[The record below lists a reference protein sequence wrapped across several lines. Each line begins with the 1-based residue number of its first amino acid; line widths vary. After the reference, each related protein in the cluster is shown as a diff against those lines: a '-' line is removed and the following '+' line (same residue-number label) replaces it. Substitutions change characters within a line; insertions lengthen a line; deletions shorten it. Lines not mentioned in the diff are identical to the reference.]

1 MIDKENS
8 KPLRI
13 FGIVTVLFWLS
24 HLLFLPPIKN
34 SIPEMRRER
43 LETREMRQVIPDM
56 YKSEENLEAE
66 HARSVR
72 AVIIMLV
79 IIAVGVLSGILL
91 RAMRLA
97 GWIMAFVLCSGFLLL
112 HVADRAR
119 YYPDVWGR
127 MQVIFTLLLPLHPV
141 RVIYYEVVTPLFFIV
156 TIMFLTRK
164 PVLRFFVAR
173 SKPR

>member
-34 SIPEMRRER
+34 MTPEMGREIAA
-43 LETREMRQVIPDM
+43 TREMRRGIPDM
-56 YKSEENLEAE
+56 YRSEENLEAE

-72 AVIIMLV
+72 AMIIMLV

-91 RAMRLA
+91 LAMRLA
-97 GWIMAFVLCSGFLLL
+97 GWIMAIVLCSGFLLL
-112 HVADRAR
+112 HITGLAR

-127 MQVIFTLLLPLHPV
+127 IKVVFVLMLPLHPV
-141 RVIYYEVVTPLFFIV
+141 RVIYNEVVTPLFFIGAIV
-156 TIMFLTRK
+156 FLGRKSVFQQMITRK
-164 PVLRFFVAR
+164 HR
-173 SKPR
+173 